1 MKRRSRP
8 SFDHEPTRPSTLSQQ
23 IARATSFHHETTR
36 PSDVSAKLAR
46 AVELQLGNDREDLA
60 RLVLS
65 IVF

>member
-8 SFDHEPTRPSTLSQQ
+8 SFDHEPTRPSTLSAEL
-23 IARATSFHHETTR
+23 ARSTSFHHETTR
-36 PSDVSAKLAR
+36 PSGIPQKLAR
-46 AVELQLGNDREDLA
+46 EVERQLEHEREDLA